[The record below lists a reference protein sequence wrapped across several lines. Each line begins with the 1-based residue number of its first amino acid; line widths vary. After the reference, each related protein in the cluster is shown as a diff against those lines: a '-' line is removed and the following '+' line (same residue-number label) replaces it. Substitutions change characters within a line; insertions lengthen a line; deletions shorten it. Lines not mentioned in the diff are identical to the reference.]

1 MKIKRCG
8 LPALTLLMASQLMK
22 PSLDFKFCKE
32 EKKTRVAKLGHEGI
46 GSGSQDKTGTGPLLT
61 VVVER
66 GLHPVGP
73 GDRALVFP
81 KENEQNSL
89 VQLTCQKA
97 SNFKSPGD
105 VSEF

>member
-1 MKIKRCG
+1 M
-8 LPALTLLMASQLMK
+8 
-22 PSLDFKFCKE
+22 
-32 EKKTRVAKLGHEGI
+32 AKLGHDGV
-46 GSGSQDKTGTGPLLT
+46 GSGPQDKTGLGPLLT
-61 VVVER
+61 VVIET

-73 GDRALVFP
+73 RARALVFP
-81 KENEQNSL
+81 KENEQNNL